1 MLQNLLQERIEKDT
15 GLTIARGL
23 PDKKKWMPLLD
34 SWTSFQKETEECPVC
49 KTYFDFLVGTM
60 EVL

>member
-23 PDKKKWMPLLD
+23 PDEKKRMPLLG
-34 SWTSFQKETEECPVC
+34 SWTSFQKETEEYPVC